1 MKVCVT
7 GAGGFIGGHLVR
19 YLKEQGHWVRGVDVK
34 RPEFWR
40 SAADQFVLTN
50 LTDPRNAKVATRG
63 VEWVFGL
70 AANMGGMGFI
80 GDKAND
86 AAIMHNNT
94 LCNLN
99 TLHSAAKNGVA
110 RYLFSSSAC
119 IYPAYRQTEVDSPPL
134 REEDAYP
141 AGPADAYGWEK
152 LYFERVCA
160 AYPIQTRMPRFHNTY
175 GPQGAWTGGREKA
188 PAALCRKVAQA
199 KLSGDPRVEIWGD
212 GQQTRTFLYIDDLV
226 RALLLL
232 IESDYDQPINLGSD
246 RLVTIDEL
254 AYIVA
259 GIAGVEIELVHV
271 PGIQGVRGRD
281 ADLTRAREALG
292 WQPQVSLEDG
302 LARTYQWIEEL
313 VHETSG

>member
-1 MKVCVT
+1 
-7 GAGGFIGGHLVR
+7 VR
-19 YLKEQGHWVRGVDVK
+19 HLKERGHWVRGVDIK
-34 RPEFWR
+34 RSPYAPSVADESLR
-40 SAADQFVLTN
+40 ADLRDPDAADLV
-50 LTDPRNAKVATRG
+50 TRG
-63 VEWVFGL
+63 VDWVFGL

-99 TLHSAAKNGVA
+99 TLHAAAENGVQ

-141 AGPADAYGWEK
+141 AGPQDAYGWEK

-160 AYPIQTRMPRFHNTY
+160 AYPIQARVPRFHNTY

-212 GQQTRTFLYIDDLV
+212 GQQTRTFLYVDDLV

-232 IESDYDQPINLGSD
+232 IESDYAEPVNLGSD

-254 AYIVA
+254 AYTIAGVA
-259 GIAGVEIELVHV
+259 GIEIELVHV

-281 ADLTRAREALG
+281 ADLTRAREVLG
-292 WQPQVSLEDG
+292 WQPEVSLEAG
-302 LARTYQWIEEL
+302 LARTYAWIEEQ
-313 VHETSG
+313 VREASR